1 MALLGIMRSMT
12 PNYKVVYGLPKI
24 EAATYALQQINEET
38 GLYYATKTFMVNK
51 IMGEMKDG
59 LDEMVERGISV
70 KVDLSEDGADE
81 TESEEIDEAMEGP
94 DKYATK
100 DAALLK
106 SALSVT
112 ESIVKLLTKRR
123 SLPEQK
129 MKKRAKRAYLKH
141 LKTSD
146 GPDASTMK
154 LATEI
159 SLLMADSAY
168 VENNILGPYRE
179 AWWTKGKVDESALSL
194 VEEAK
199 KKEDAEKAALEA
211 AAAEAAAAEA
221 EEKDSEESSDAE
233 DEGSSDAAPEEG
245 EVKDEE
251 TK

>member
-81 TESEEIDEAMEGP
+81 TESEEIDEAIEGP

-112 ESIVKLLTKRR
+112 ESIVKLLTRRR

-129 MKKRAKRAYLKH
+129 MKKRAKRVYLKH

-146 GPDASTMK
+146 GPDTSTMQ

-179 AWWTKGKVDESALSL
+179 AWWTKGKVDESVLIL

-211 AAAEAAAAEA
+211 AAAEAAAEA